1 MKANVAGFFL
11 LLLIAFG
18 LNHCTGWTPGGG
30 NQYDRR

>member
-1 MKANVAGFFL
+1 MKANIIGFIL
-11 LLLIAFG
+11 LLLVAFS